1 MEKTKKDNDLVPWL
15 ISITEY
21 MENNGLKVRPAP
33 KVILSKDKSFV
44 NDVFGKTAWYEPTNK
59 SITLITE
66 GRHPKDILRSYA
78 HELVHHSQNLRGDM
92 QESNVDDLK
101 DPNYT
106 QNNKHLRKLEA
117 EAYLSGNL
125 NFRDWEDKQKNKK

>member
-1 MEKTKKDNDLVPWL
+1 
-15 ISITEY
+15 
-21 MENNGLKVRPAP
+21 
-33 KVILSKDKSFV
+33 
-44 NDVFGKTAWYEPTNK
+44 
-59 SITLITE
+59 
-66 GRHPKDILRSYA
+66 
-78 HELVHHSQNLRGDM
+78 VHHSQNLRGDM